1 MADKKISLTADEKE
15 LFLANVRFGQDGDEH
30 TAVIIN
36 QLEREQYENLN
47 RILGLMHAKWSGR
60 KKRHVFK
67 AGYNPFE
74 MNAQFEAEGFI
85 TVAKDGFFSTPAELV
100 KRLIELAEFGDITP
114 DVTIAEPS
122 AGTGAIA
129 LGICETLGILRSQIS
144 VIEQNDIRRKS
155 LEEAGFTVIGKDFMD
170 LPLDQR
176 FDYVLMNPP
185 FENDLDAIH
194 VAKAMKHLKPNGK
207 LAAIMGWNIGISN
220 EKRYGRLRAL
230 ASLVEENPEEAFKA
244 SGTTVQ
250 TFALAFTRP
259 PEMSNEDMD
268 AIEPVEV
275 AEPEVEAKEEVVYE
289 KPDVLLRSIISEMAE
304 MMTCVRELA
313 GMLNAN
319 MPAEVDACAGLEIIT
334 EKLAPQ
340 SSVPQPANGKP
351 VQIEMALADE
361 RAAPKRKAK
370 QRTATSIAGIQPTLF

>member
-74 MNAQFEAEGFI
+74 MTAQLEAEGFI

-144 VIEQNDIRRKS
+144 VISR
-155 LEEAGFTVIGKDFMD
+155 
-170 LPLDQR
+170 
-176 FDYVLMNPP
+176 
-185 FENDLDAIH
+185 
-194 VAKAMKHLKPNGK
+194 
-207 LAAIMGWNIGISN
+207 
-220 EKRYGRLRAL
+220 
-230 ASLVEENPEEAFKA
+230 
-244 SGTTVQ
+244 
-250 TFALAFTRP
+250 
-259 PEMSNEDMD
+259 
-268 AIEPVEV
+268 
-275 AEPEVEAKEEVVYE
+275 
-289 KPDVLLRSIISEMAE
+289 
-304 MMTCVRELA
+304 
-313 GMLNAN
+313 
-319 MPAEVDACAGLEIIT
+319 
-334 EKLAPQ
+334 
-340 SSVPQPANGKP
+340 
-351 VQIEMALADE
+351 
-361 RAAPKRKAK
+361 
-370 QRTATSIAGIQPTLF
+370 

>member
-1 MADKKISLTADEKE
+1 
-15 LFLANVRFGQDGDEH
+15 
-30 TAVIIN
+30 
-36 QLEREQYENLN
+36 
-47 RILGLMHAKWSGR
+47 
-60 KKRHVFK
+60 
-67 AGYNPFE
+67 
-74 MNAQFEAEGFI
+74 
-85 TVAKDGFFSTPAELV
+85 
-100 KRLIELAEFGDITP
+100 
-114 DVTIAEPS
+114 
-122 AGTGAIA
+122 
-129 LGICETLGILRSQIS
+129 
-144 VIEQNDIRRKS
+144 
-155 LEEAGFTVIGKDFMD
+155 
-170 LPLDQR
+170 
-176 FDYVLMNPP
+176 
-185 FENDLDAIH
+185 
-194 VAKAMKHLKPNGK
+194 
-207 LAAIMGWNIGISN
+207 MGWNIGISN

-230 ASLVEENPEEAFKA
+230 ASLVEENPEEVFKA

-259 PEMSNEDMD
+259 PEMSNEGMD